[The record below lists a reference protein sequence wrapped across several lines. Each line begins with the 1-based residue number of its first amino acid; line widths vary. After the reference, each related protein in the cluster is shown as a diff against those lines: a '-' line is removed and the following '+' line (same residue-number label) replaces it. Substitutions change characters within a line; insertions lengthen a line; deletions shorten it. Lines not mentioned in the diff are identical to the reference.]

1 MTPSWSWRSLRVRAF
16 AITLLVAVLPL
27 VMVAFASVFESG
39 VGDRMREATAL
50 AASEAAADP
59 DALEAIASRHG
70 VRLRRVGPDG
80 RVLAA
85 ADRHESGAP
94 SQFGEVFFG
103 PDGAP
108 TLDEFD
114 AELGPLTTRAEVGRA
129 FAGVAEGG
137 CTSSTG
143 GRLLECHAAAP
154 IVRNGRVVAII
165 HAQDASR
172 RAIRALYD
180 LRYQLIK
187 LTLIIVPCA
196 FVLAWWLG
204 WRMVLPLERLRAQA
218 LEQVAAL
225 SRGDALELT
234 RKDEFGELTGALN
247 RLITEIRGHARAHEA
262 ALADLAHE
270 LKNPVA
276 AIRGAAEALQHKPD
290 DADRTRKLADSV
302 ARAGE
307 RLDRLVHQFLELA
320 RAEAGLGDEP
330 REATDLTG
338 MVAGICHSMAEDV
351 RYGGV
356 ELHHSIVGDG
366 ACIASVV
373 PLGIETAVRNLI
385 DNALSFAKSRVIV
398 EVRCGETIAIAVTDD
413 GPGITDDDLPRVFD
427 RFYSKRHAGHGIGLG
442 SGLGLALV
450 RAIAEAHGGHASVR
464 SKLGAG
470 STFVIELPRAQPAS
484 Q

>member
-39 VGDRMREATAL
+39 VGGRMREATAL
-50 AASEAAADP
+50 AASEAADDP
-59 DALEAIASRHG
+59 DGLEAIASRYG

-94 SQFGEVFFG
+94 SRFGEMFFG

-108 TLDEFD
+108 SLDEFD

-129 FAGVAEGG
+129 FAGNPDGG
-137 CTSSTG
+137 CNASTG

-154 IVRNGRVVAII
+154 IVQGGRVVAII

-196 FVLAWWLG
+196 LVLAWWLG

-225 SRGDALELT
+225 SRGDALELA

-276 AIRGAAEALQHKPD
+276 AIRGAAEALQDKPD
-290 DADRTRKLADSV
+290 DPERTRKLADSV

-330 REATDLTG
+330 REAIDLAG
-338 MVAGICHSMAEDV
+338 LVAGICRNMADDV
-351 RYGGV
+351 RYATV
-356 ELHHSIVGDG
+356 TLDHG
-366 ACIASVV
+366 AVPTEPCVATVV
-373 PLGIETAVRNLI
+373 PLGIETAVRNLV
-385 DNALSFAKSRVIV
+385 DNALSFAKSRVSV
-398 EVRCGETIAIAVTDD
+398 AVRCGERITIEVTDD
-413 GPGITDDDLPRVFD
+413 GPGIAAADVPRVFD
-427 RFYSKRHAGHGIGLG
+427 RFYSKRQAGHG

-464 SKLGAG
+464 STPGAG
-470 STFVIELPRAQPAS
+470 STFAIELPRAQPAS